1 MRDYANVSS
10 TEKMKRIVLGLWKE
24 FMDTQFDSL
33 IDNIVNKI
41 KAVIA
46 AGSGA
51 TRF

>member
-33 IDNIVNKI
+33 IDNIVKI

-46 AGSGA
+46 AGGGA